1 MTPDGWHS
9 LRLSRP
15 LFLGFVSQQSA
26 TMRVSHSAR
35 FEAVTRL
42 KNLLHIVVAVQ
53 AKRNMLRFQKGN
65 LEFRNS
71 LGFRRVGTSALD
83 SSHTYLHLS
92 SWSLLIHQHRTALT
106 VRIVTKTTPAPL
118 PGFEHQSSL
127 HRIAMQIRFRSLHA
141 TRSQKR
147 HGRDKLQAI
156 DITEKYGKAAN
167 RILMTT
173 ISSEHRTH
181 K

>member
-1 MTPDGWHS
+1 MLPHP
-9 LRLSRP
+9 SR
-15 LFLGFVSQQSA
+15 
-26 TMRVSHSAR
+26 
-35 FEAVTRL
+35 
-42 KNLLHIVVAVQ
+42 
-53 AKRNMLRFQKGN
+53 
-65 LEFRNS
+65 FRWKEC
-71 LGFRRVGTSALD
+71 RVGTARQRWCLQLRSWLLSVHQYRAAL
-83 SSHTYLHLS
+83 H
-92 SWSLLIHQHRTALT
+92 IRMVPKAA
-106 VRIVTKTTPAPL
+106 PAPL
-118 PGFEHQSSL
+118 FRFEHQSSL

-173 ISSEHRTH
+173 ISSEHRTN

>member
-71 LGFRRVGTSALD
+71 LGFRRVRFTPTPTRQVD
-83 SSHTYLHLS
+83 SST
-92 SWSLLIHQHRTALT
+92 
-106 VRIVTKTTPAPL
+106 
-118 PGFEHQSSL
+118 QSSGS
-127 HRIAMQIRFRSLHA
+127 AFGETAQS
-141 TRSQKR
+141 
-147 HGRDKLQAI
+147 
-156 DITEKYGKAAN
+156 AAPASTSPKTGL
-167 RILMTT
+167 RET
-173 ISSEHRTH
+173 